1 MSHDTDMM
9 IDRRRLKR
17 RLAVWRILA
26 IAALVAGV
34 VGGVARFDEWAVRDH
49 IARVAVEGII
59 IDDPALIDA
68 LAEVAD
74 DASAKALIVNIDSP
88 GGTFVGGESLY
99 LALRRVAEQKPV
111 LAVMGTVATSAG
123 YMVAIASD
131 RIYARNGTITG
142 SIGVLMQTTDI
153 TGLLEKIGVSAEA
166 IKSGPLKAVPSP
178 LEPLNDEVRAAT
190 QSIIDDMHAL
200 FTSMVAKRR
209 DLDEARVRAL
219 ADGRVY
225 SGRQALENAL
235 IDEIGG
241 EREARSWLDEEMGV
255 SASLPTRDIELDQLG
270 VQWFDAMG
278 SIAEKIKVTER
289 LILDG
294 LISVWH
300 PEGG

>member
-1 MSHDTDMM
+1 MTLESDFLL
-9 IDRRRLKR
+9 DRRRLKR
-17 RLAVWRILA
+17 RLAAWRIVA
-26 IAALVAGV
+26 IVGLVAALLA
-34 VGGVARFDEWAVRDH
+34 GVARFDGWLARDH
-49 IARVAVEGII
+49 VARYTVAGLIL
-59 IDDPALIDA
+59 DDPEAFEALT
-68 LAEVAD
+68 EVAED
-74 DASAKALIVNIDSP
+74 SRAKALIVRIDSP
-88 GGTFVGGESLY
+88 GGTFVGGEMLFD
-99 LALRRVAEQKPV
+99 ALRMVAESKPV
-111 LAVMGTVATSAG
+111 VAVMGTVATSAG
-123 YMVAIASD
+123 YMAAVASD
-131 RIYARNGTITG
+131 RIFARQGTITG
-142 SIGVLMQTTDI
+142 SIGVIMQTTDI
-153 TGLLEKIGVSAEA
+153 TGLLKKIGVSAEA

-200 FTSMVAKRR
+200 FTTMVAKRR

-270 VQWFDAMG
+270 EQWFGALG
-278 SIAEKIKVTER
+278 SIVEKIKVSER

-294 LISVWH
+294 LISIWH

>member
-241 EREARSWLDEEMGV
+241 EHEARSWLDEEMGV
-255 SASLPTRDIELDQLG
+255 SASLPTRDIELDRLG
-270 VQWFDAMG
+270 EQWFGTMG
-278 SIAEKIKVTER
+278 SIAKKIKVSER

-294 LISVWH
+294 LVSVWH
-300 PEGG
+300 PGGG